1 METIMNLFNKLT
13 GKKSKPASTCDPEEL
28 TQSMLM
34 KNEDMINK
42 WYNTK

>member
-13 GKKSKPASTCDPEEL
+13 GKKPEPANVYDPEEL
-28 TQSMLM
+28 AQSMLM
-34 KNEDMINK
+34 KNEDMINI

>member
-13 GKKSKPASTCDPEEL
+13 GKQPETAGTFGPEEL
-28 TQSMLM
+28 AQHMLM
-34 KNEDMINK
+34 KNEHMINN

>member
-1 METIMNLFNKLT
+1 MNLFNKLT
-13 GKKSKPASTCDPEEL
+13 GKKSESASTCDPEEL
-28 TQSMLM
+28 AQSMLM